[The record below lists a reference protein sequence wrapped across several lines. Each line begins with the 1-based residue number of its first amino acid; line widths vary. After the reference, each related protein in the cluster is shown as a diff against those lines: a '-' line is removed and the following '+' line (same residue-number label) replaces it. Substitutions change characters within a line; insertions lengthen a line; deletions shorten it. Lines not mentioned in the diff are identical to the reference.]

1 MDEIGNNSYN
11 LLSIL
16 LQYHIII
23 TNKLKYSE
31 HISVFMYHS
40 ILLDITVSTIKPVLS
55 ITKTIKLNIST
66 SDNQELPLVLL
77 LNY

>member
-1 MDEIGNNSYN
+1 
-11 LLSIL
+11 
-16 LQYHIII
+16 
-23 TNKLKYSE
+23 
-31 HISVFMYHS
+31 MYHS
-40 ILLDITVSTIKPVLS
+40 ILLDITVSTTEPVLS